1 MKYITVQWRQEK
13 SPYGKAMR
21 VVCSN
26 HPRFIDGSRFDF
38 GFLDIASCEGY
49 TITILPS
56 AGTLDQETWK
66 DGELVETDPEPT
78 EGVKCVR

>member
-1 MKYITVQWRQEK
+1 MKYLVAQWRPEK
-13 SPYGKAMR
+13 SHYNMALY

-38 GFLDIASCEGY
+38 GFLNIASCEGY

-56 AGTLDQETWK
+56 AETIDIRINGGYFKAEKPGT
-66 DGELVETDPEPT
+66 
-78 EGVKCVR
+78 